1 VTSTVARGYYQMVTV
16 ATDEDVMSPKTVA
29 TEDHSSDGWFSDITV
44 VTVETGHKM
53 SVAKVR
59 PRRYRGIL

>member
-29 TEDHSSDGWFSDITV
+29 TEDYSSDGWFSDIT
-44 VTVETGHKM
+44 EP
-53 SVAKVR
+53 S
-59 PRRYRGIL
+59 L